1 MNGFIYV
8 MSNASFADGRIKIGM
23 SASDPTRRKEELYST
38 GVPEPF
44 TIEYYAFVED
54 FESIEKNVHVTLD
67 SYRPNKNREF
77 FNCSIEK
84 AISTI
89 RELSVINYEEYTGE
103 ITTFPNNLVGIKK
116 YLQQRFII
124 CPLPDHLRKIHYSL
138 EQNNK
143 QSIKIKGPLILG
155 GWNDSTDLEKY
166 ERFVEH
172 LSIAQELG
180 VLEETINYLNKL
192 DNNEN
197 NFYFTKEYPLND
209 NKAW

>member
-1 MNGFIYV
+1 

-44 TIEYYAFVED
+44 TLEYYAFVED
-54 FESIEKNVHVTLD
+54 FESIEKNVHLSLN

-89 RELSVINYEEYTGE
+89 RELSEIRYEEYVE
-103 ITTFPNNLVGIKK
+103 AIPTFPNNLIGIKK
-116 YLQQRFII
+116 YMQQRYII
-124 CPLPDHLRKIHYSL
+124 CPLPDFWNKIHYSL
-138 EQNNK
+138 VQKRPK
-143 QSIKIKGPLILG
+143 QRFKIKAPLILG
-155 GWNDSTDLEKY
+155 GWHDSSDIEKY

-172 LSIAQELG
+172 LSVAQEFGL
-180 VLEETINYLNKL
+180 LEEIVNYLNEL
-192 DNNEN
+192 DDDK
-197 NFYFTKEYPLND
+197 FYFTKEYSLSDYCPD
-209 NKAW
+209 